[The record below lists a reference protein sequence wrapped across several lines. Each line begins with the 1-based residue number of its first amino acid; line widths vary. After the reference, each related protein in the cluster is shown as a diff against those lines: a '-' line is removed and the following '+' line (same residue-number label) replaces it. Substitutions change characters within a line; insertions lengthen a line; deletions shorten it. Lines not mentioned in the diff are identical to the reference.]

1 MIHLLPNIYA
11 SKNLTKTIS
20 LPESAQENPN
30 TAKLS
35 CQQSQNNTSS
45 SSLFDFNENYK
56 SVYENRNP
64 LLINTKTKNDT
75 ESGFF
80 PIKRSS
86 LEKLSDQNNNSIGVS
101 GGGACSTKIRN
112 KKRIVK
118 VRSDSRPISALY
130 DIICKEK
137 EICGPVDAVAAAA
150 ASASLSNLSP
160 SCSDFTTDIMSSVE
174 TKQQPASSSHH
185 LSHQPPKL
193 KYYQHRTSPSN
204 GNFVENLENLPV
216 ASGSASRF
224 AGRLAKGE
232 KRRHTDGNVQGTLF
246 KLSTA
251 KSAGS
256 ECDIISNEI
265 HSLALSHSVN
275 ARSVD
280 AVVPTT
286 TGKR

>member
-1 MIHLLPNIYA
+1 MIHLLP
-11 SKNLTKTIS
+11 KDKKLTEKTTFF
-20 LPESAQENPN
+20 PDSAQENPN

-35 CQQSQNNTSS
+35 CQQPQNNATS

-64 LLINTKTKNDT
+64 LLINTKPKDK
-75 ESGFF
+75 EGGGFF
-80 PIKRSS
+80 PIKSS
-86 LEKLSDQNNNSIGVS
+86 LEKLNDQNNNTIAPQTTSS
-101 GGGACSTKIRN
+101 GACSTKIRN

-137 EICGPVDAVAAAA
+137 EICGP
-150 ASASLSNLSP
+150 SATSSSSNDL
-160 SCSDFTTDIMSSVE
+160 TKDIMSSVE
-174 TKQQPASSSHH
+174 TKQQPTTTSSPHFQH
-185 LSHQPPKL
+185 LQQP
-193 KYYQHRTSPSN
+193 KYYRNSPTN
-204 GNFVENLENLPV
+204 GNFVDNLENVPV
-216 ASGSASRF
+216 ATGSHSRF

-232 KRRHTDGNVQGTLF
+232 KRRHTDGNVHGTLF

-256 ECDIISNEI
+256 DCDIISNEK

-280 AVVPTT
+280 AAANVVIPAAT